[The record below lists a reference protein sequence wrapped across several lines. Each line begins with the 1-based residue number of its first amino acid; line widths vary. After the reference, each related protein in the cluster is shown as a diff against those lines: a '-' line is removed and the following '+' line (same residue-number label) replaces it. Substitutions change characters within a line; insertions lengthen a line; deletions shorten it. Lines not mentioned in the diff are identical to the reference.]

1 MAAPRL
7 PPHVEDSPCF
17 AALRNSCTRQLSEEF
32 TFSGFAMYTLTPTAE
47 RRLLWLLALTQFT
60 IIMDFMV
67 MMPLGPQLIAA
78 LHITPAAFATAVS
91 TYSWC
96 SGLSGLLAATY
107 IDRFDRKRLMLMVY
121 FFFALSNL
129 ACAMASN
136 YPMLLAARAFAGI
149 TGGVLGSVVLAILA
163 DLIPVERRGA
173 ATGTLMTAFALAAVA
188 GVPAGVL
195 IGAHLGWGA
204 PFLLL
209 VVLSALVWLGV
220 RAVVPSLNEHLKTAP
235 PPLSQV
241 LPALWALL
249 SKPAHFESFAL
260 TFVMMVSHMM
270 VIPFIS
276 PVLVANYGI
285 APDHLGW
292 MYMAGGAA
300 SFFTSRAVGRLA
312 DRWGKHR
319 TFRLFAVLSFL
330 PVLFITHMPALPFLA
345 VVAFFP
351 FFLVLVSSRMI
362 PMQALL
368 STVPAP
374 AQRGAFLSANSAV
387 QSFGTGCGA
396 WFGGVLLGNTATGQ
410 ITGYGTVG
418 WIAVALVA
426 CCIPWIGRIGS
437 NGGQLRE
444 SHGAVGVTA
453 DRAPG
458 VAPTSATA
466 TAGGTLRS

>member
-1 MAAPRL
+1 
-7 PPHVEDSPCF
+7 
-17 AALRNSCTRQLSEEF
+17 
-32 TFSGFAMYTLTPTAE
+32 MYTLNPAAE

-78 LHITPAAFATAVS
+78 LHITPTAFATAVS

-107 IDRFDRKRLMLMVY
+107 IDRFDRKRLMLTVY
-121 FFFALSNL
+121 LLFALSNA
-129 ACAMASN
+129 ACALASN

-149 TGGVLGSVVLAILA
+149 TGGVLGSVVMAIVA
-163 DLIPVERRGA
+163 DLIPVHRRGA

-195 IGAHLGWGA
+195 IGARFGWGA
-204 PFLLL
+204 PFMLL
-209 VVLSALVWLGV
+209 VVLSGAIWLGV
-220 RAVVPSLNEHLKTAP
+220 QRVVPSLREHLAVAP
-235 PPLSQV
+235 PPLREV
-241 LPALWALL
+241 LPALWRLL
-249 SKPAHFESFAL
+249 TNRHYFEAFAF

-276 PVLVANYGI
+276 PVLVANYGF

-292 MYMAGGAA
+292 MYMAGGAG
-300 SFFTSRAVGRLA
+300 SFLTSRAVGRLA

-319 TFRLFAVLSFL
+319 TFRLFSVLSML
-330 PVLFITHMPALPFLA
+330 PVLFITHLPTLPFLA

-351 FFLVLVSSRMI
+351 FFMVLVSSRMI
-362 PMQALL
+362 PMQALF
-368 STVPAP
+368 SAVPAP

-396 WFGGVLLGNTATGQ
+396 WLGGLMLGADAQ
-410 ITGYGTVG
+410 QHITGYGMVG
-418 WIAVALVA
+418 WAAVALVA
-426 CCIPWIGRIGS
+426 VCVPWIARIQAS
-437 NGGQLRE
+437 
-444 SHGAVGVTA
+444 GAEPVGA
-453 DRAPG
+453 SLPAAP
-458 VAPTSATA
+458 AATPA
-466 TAGGTLRS
+466 KA